1 MAVPALMFRIAAK
14 NTTRTAFRAFQASI
28 ATVTRALLNFKT
40 LLASVAG
47 IAGFGLLIKSS
58 MQSIDTLG
66 KTAQK
71 LGVTSQ
77 ALQKLRYASNLA
89 GVETRTVDMAVQR
102 FTRRLSEAAKNTGE
116 AKDALKELG
125 LNAKE
130 LSKLPLD
137 KQMLKLADAFDN
149 VESSGDRVRLA
160 FKLFDSEG
168 VAFVNTL
175 QGGSAALQQMF
186 QEAEGLGF
194 ILSKS
199 AVRGVEQANDAFMK
213 LKTMMGGVVNQ
224 LVAGLAPAFQAIAE
238 TIRVKLVNAIKEAGG
253 LENFGRSL
261 ALTLVRLFRDAAQSV
276 EDFTNEA
283 IRQLNRVIAF
293 SVKIGNALNID
304 WAKKLKPMNVRDLGL
319 VGAFEALEA
328 RIKATTVANDIFGQS
343 VQTNNETTR
352 VYRKQLKDL
361 ADAAKDVQNNME
373 SAAVRGIKSLEDA
386 LVGITTGTAS
396 AKDAF
401 RAMAS
406 SIVADLARIAIQK
419 NITGP
424 LAAGMSGGGNGGFMA
439 SVGNFFGGFFANGGR
454 PPRNKVSVVGE
465 RGPEM
470 FVPDGVSGRI
480 VPNGNGGG
488 VVVNQTINLSTG
500 VSQTVRTEVM
510 NMLPQIQ
517 AASQSAILDAKRRGG
532 SFANAFGG

>member
-77 ALQKLRYASNLA
+77 ALQKLRFASNLA

-130 LSKLPLD
+130 LSKLSLD

-186 QEAEGLGF
+186 EEAEGLGF

-213 LKTMMGGVVNQ
+213 LRTMMGGVINQ

-253 LENFGRSL
+253 LENFGRNL
-261 ALTLVRLFRDAAQSV
+261 ALTIVRLFRDAAQSI

-293 SVKIGNALNID
+293 TVKIGNALNID
-304 WAKKLKPMNVRDLGL
+304 WAKKLEPMNVRDLGL

-343 VQTNNETTR
+343 VQTNNETTK
-352 VYRKQLKDL
+352 VYRKQLMDL
-361 ADAAKDVQNNME
+361 SNAAKDVQRNME
-373 SAAVRGIKSLEDA
+373 SAAVRGIRSLEDA

-424 LAAGMSGGGNGGFMA
+424 LAAGMAGGGGGGFMA
-439 SVGNFFGGFFANGGR
+439 SIGNFFGGFFANGGR

-480 VPNGNGGG
+480 VPNGGGGG
-488 VVVNQTINLSTG
+488 VVVNQTINLSAG

-517 AASQSAILDAKRRGG
+517 AASQSAILEAKRRGG
-532 SFANAFGG
+532 SFASAFGG